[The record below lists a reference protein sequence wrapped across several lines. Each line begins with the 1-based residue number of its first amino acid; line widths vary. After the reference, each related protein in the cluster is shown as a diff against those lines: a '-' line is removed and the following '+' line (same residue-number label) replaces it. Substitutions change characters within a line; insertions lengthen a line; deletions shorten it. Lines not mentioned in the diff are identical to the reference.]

1 MLHKWICMTNSWQ
14 ITLDFSWV
22 KKCGG
27 RNIWH
32 NEKFCP
38 KSTHSVNKWAMKIFG
53 EWQVGRRNKKACE
66 EESQFA
72 METSQIQDLE
82 TNICDA
88 AAESLNF
95 WLTNLIMEVCK
106 RHGRNLPSMNALQ
119 YLLWYSALFRK
130 LIKDMRSS
138 FGARRITGMHFLRI
152 KVHSH

>member
-1 MLHKWICMTNSWQ
+1 MKNS
-14 ITLDFSWV
+14 V
-22 KKCGG
+22 
-27 RNIWH
+27 
-32 NEKFCP
+32 P